1 MNSRDEVVATL
12 ARQRWGALVGYAYL
26 LTGSIGD
33 AEDLVQDAL
42 VKVVVRGRDG
52 TDIQAVEAYVRQAVM
67 STFLDG
73 YRRRVRWARVRTLVA
88 ADTGDR
94 AGRDPALTTATQV
107 DVRAA
112 LATLSPRE
120 RACVVLRH
128 MDDLSVAETADLLGV
143 STGAVKRYTSNG
155 MTRLE
160 GALGAIAEPR
170 QASPTSTGI
179 TTVEGTV
186 NR

>member
-1 MNSRDEVVATL
+1 MNRRDEVVATL
-12 ARQRWGALVGYAYL
+12 ARERWGALVGYAYL
-26 LTGSIGD
+26 LTGSVGD

-52 TDIQAVEAYVRQAVM
+52 TDVQAVEAYVRQAVM

-88 ADTGDR
+88 AEGRDR
-94 AGRDPALTTATQV
+94 TGRDPALATANQV

-112 LATLSPRE
+112 LAGLSPRE

-128 MDDLSVAETADLLGV
+128 MDDLSVAETAERLGV
-143 STGAVKRYTSNG
+143 SVGAVKRYTSDG

-160 GALGAIAEPR
+160 GVLGPIADPHPN
-170 QASPTSTGI
+170 ASAGTST
-179 TTVEGTV
+179 TTVERTV
-186 NR
+186 TR